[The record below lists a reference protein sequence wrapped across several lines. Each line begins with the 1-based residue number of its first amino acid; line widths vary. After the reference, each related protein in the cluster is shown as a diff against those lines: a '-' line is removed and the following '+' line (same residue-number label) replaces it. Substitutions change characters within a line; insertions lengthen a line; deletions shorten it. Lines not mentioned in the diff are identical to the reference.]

1 MARSRARLRRLPSS
15 LLSVLASSASGVK
28 FSLSVFCVFV
38 FFRASIASAAGA
50 NGLLLDAVLVKNDL
64 IAIGE
69 RGAII
74 HSIDSG
80 KSWENVPSPS
90 MSTLTSIAFSDD
102 QLGWIV
108 GHDGTILTTRDGGA
122 TWTPQFNAK
131 NKEVSFLSIA
141 IIDAKRVFAVGSFG
155 AFFSTSDGG
164 HTWAEQKVLEGDPH
178 LNGATAVAHS
188 QLYVAGEHG
197 TLLRFADLGRH
208 PSSIAPPYDGSFF
221 GVLSLGRHERLAY
234 GLRSHFYRSDDDGDH
249 WEAVPAQPSALIA
262 TVVRLKSG
270 TLVAAGQAR
279 VFFVSHDAGHT
290 FSVWKTSLTTAVSQL
305 VEAPDGSLVA
315 FGEAGATR
323 LVSPDSK

>member
-1 MARSRARLRRLPSS
+1 MARPRARLGRLSSS
-15 LLSVLASSASGVK
+15 LLSVLLFSVRDVK
-28 FSLSVFCVFV
+28 FSLSVFYFLI
-38 FFRASIASAAGA
+38 FSRASIAFATGA

-69 RGAII
+69 RGVII

-80 KSWENVPSPS
+80 KSWENVPSPTV
-90 MSTLTSIAFSDD
+90 STLTSIAFSDD

-108 GHDGTILTTRDGGA
+108 GHDGTILITRDGGA

-131 NKEVSFLSIA
+131 NKEVSFLSVA
-141 IIDAKRVFAVGSFG
+141 IMDAHRVFAVGSFG

-164 HTWAEQKVLEGDPH
+164 YTWTEQKVIDDDPH
-178 LNGATAVAHS
+178 LNGVIAVDHT

-208 PSSIAPPYDGSFF
+208 PTAIAPPYDGSFF
-221 GVLSLGRHERLAY
+221 GVLSLGGHERLAY
-234 GLRSHFYRSDDDGDH
+234 GLRSHFYRSEDEGDH
-249 WEAVPAQPSALIA
+249 WQAVPAEPSALIA

-279 VFFVSHDAGHT
+279 VFFVSLDAGHT
-290 FSVWKTSLTTAVSQL
+290 FSAWKTPLTTAVSQL